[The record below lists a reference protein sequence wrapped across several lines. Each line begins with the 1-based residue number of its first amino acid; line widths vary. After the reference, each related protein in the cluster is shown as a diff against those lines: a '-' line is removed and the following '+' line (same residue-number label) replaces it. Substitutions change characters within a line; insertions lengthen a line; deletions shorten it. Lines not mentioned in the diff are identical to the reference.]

1 MGIGISDIRDESDR
15 DGMRIVIELKKDSN
29 SELVISNLYKK
40 TTLQTNFGAIFLAL
54 IEGKPVQLNLKKY
67 LNYFLEFR
75 EETIRKRTFYFLK
88 NTLEK
93 LEISEGL
100 SKATKNIRKVIE
112 IIEESENSVE
122 AKSKLIENFFLSE
135 KQANSVLDMPL
146 KKLTNLEKKQIDNEI
161 KNLEEKKNYFQKLLN
176 ERELLL
182 KLLIEELL
190 ILKKKYNVIRK
201 TKIIKNINQ
210 NEELE
215 TLNNQILE
223 DFINKKTKLYI
234 DNRLYL
240 KRMILGNY
248 KKSFEVVNKTI
259 DNKNIQKFICNI
271 EKNIKLIGI
280 TNTGKVFPID
290 WESSI
295 NKDCKLDNKILG
307 SIHPNEII
315 NF

>member
-1 MGIGISDIRDESDR
+1 
-15 DGMRIVIELKKDSN
+15 
-29 SELVISNLYKK
+29 
-40 TTLQTNFGAIFLAL
+40 L
-54 IEGKPVQLNLKKY
+54 IKGKPVQLNLKQY
-67 LNYFLEFR
+67 LDYFLEFR
-75 EETIRKRTFYFLK
+75 EETIRKRTHYFLK

-93 LEISEGL
+93 LEVLEGL
-100 SKATKNIRKVIE
+100 SKATKNIKKVIE

-122 AKSKLIENFFLSE
+122 AKSKLIEKFFLSE

-146 KKLTNLEKKQIDNEI
+146 KKLTSLEKNQIDNDI

-190 ILKKKYNVIRK
+190 ILKKKYYVIRK

-240 KRMILGNY
+240 
-248 KKSFEVVNKTI
+248 
-259 DNKNIQKFICNI
+259 
-271 EKNIKLIGI
+271 
-280 TNTGKVFPID
+280 
-290 WESSI
+290 
-295 NKDCKLDNKILG
+295 
-307 SIHPNEII
+307 
-315 NF
+315 